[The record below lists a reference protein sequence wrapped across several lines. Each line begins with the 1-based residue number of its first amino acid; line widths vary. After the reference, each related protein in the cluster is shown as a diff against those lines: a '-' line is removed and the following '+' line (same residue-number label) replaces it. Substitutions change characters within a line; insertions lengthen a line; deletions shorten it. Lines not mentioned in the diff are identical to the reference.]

1 MGGSQEATGRRNQKA
16 TGRRSQEIGRERS
29 SGEEGGGQALR
40 GESFQEGSQS
50 HQAQGTQG
58 REIQRGGEE
67 GKEQERE
74 EQHQK
79 GKAGSQEGQ
88 EHQENQIFFQE
99 GQINRGKEHGR
110 EECSRHPTTHHLGR
124 RGEE

>member
-74 EQHQK
+74 AAPKRKSWQSRRTRAPRK
-79 GKAGSQEGQ
+79 PNLLPRRT
-88 EHQENQIFFQE
+88 NQQRKRARKRRVFPSP
-99 GQINRGKEHGR
+99 NHPP
-110 EECSRHPTTHHLGR
+110 SR
-124 RGEE
+124 